1 MQFAGIACAKT
12 KSVGSMRG
20 GCTRLSGSHGI
31 ESRVAQRIDL
41 APFEVRPYR
50 EPWSQ
55 PACRNLINSCVT
67 TVNALAE
74 VDISASG

>member
-12 KSVGSMRG
+12 QSVGSMHG
-20 GCTRLSGSHGI
+20 DCTRLSGSHGI
-31 ESRVAQRIDL
+31 ESLVLQRIDL
-41 APFEVRPYR
+41 ALSEVRLCR

-55 PACRNLINSCVT
+55 PLCRNLINSCVT
-67 TVNALAE
+67 TVNALAA